1 MMHQIDL
8 PLSAPSRPVSHPPPD
23 EQQPPKK
30 KPNVGRK
37 IDPNIPPTVTC
48 FPPFPHSIRLGNAH
62 SSIHTPNPTYN
73 DHLLQQRQQE
83 LNRANGRAFR
93 ERQKQQFASLQM
105 QVAEFHDLTNSL
117 RQSLSQLQ
125 DENNGLRSTISQLET
140 ANATLLMHTP
150 PPRIVGPPCTAAAAV
165 GGHNCAAESER
176 CVMLETKV
184 AQLEAKLKEYEKPW
198 GYQQMVSAST
208 LLASFDFVFGAPTDS
223 SVTSSSPDRLRN
235 GSPESI
241 NSSVDVKNE
250 DFENGSLK
258 TSEQLF
264 GGIKVEF
271 ARYSLQSIDS
281 LKGNPLIDQALDSL
295 ISASKTC
302 EKQKLRKYLMRT
314 FMAQAKILST
324 ITAFINRKDHCQI
337 HDIFNTLRAFN
348 RQHLDYMLDMIV
360 DKEDLKRLLHEQRP
374 VSPETEMLAT
384 SLKEIRS
391 LASAHAVID
400 EICILSSLPK
410 VTPEILMEL
419 RKRREIL
426 ENLCVPGS
434 EESHRLRFAMKKHR
448 PGNKEDMMRRL
459 EEAMNELDVN

>member
-1 MMHQIDL
+1 MLQQQIDL
-8 PLSAPSRPVSHPPPD
+8 SPLSTPSRPISHPPPD

-37 IDPNIPPTVTC
+37 IDPNIPPT
-48 FPPFPHSIRLGNAH
+48 
-62 SSIHTPNPTYN
+62 
-73 DHLLQQRQQE
+73 RQQE

-105 QVAEFHDLTNSL
+105 QVAEFHDLTNTL

-125 DENNGLRSTISQLET
+125 DENNGLRSTIAQLET
-140 ANATLLMHTP
+140 ANATLLLHTP
-150 PPRIVGPPCTAAAAV
+150 PPRIAGPCNPAVG
-165 GGHNCAAESER
+165 GGHNCAAETER
-176 CVMLETKV
+176 CMMLEAKV
-184 AQLEAKLKEYEKPW
+184 AQLEAKLKEFEKPW

-235 GSPESI
+235 GSPESF

-250 DFENGSLK
+250 DFEDGSQK

-264 GGIKVEF
+264 GGIRVEF
-271 ARYSLQSIDS
+271 ARYSLQSIGS

-302 EKQKLRKYLMRT
+302 EKPKLRKYLMRT
-314 FMAQAKILST
+314 FMAQAKILGT
-324 ITAFINRKDHCQI
+324 ITAFVNRKDHCQI

-360 DKEDLKRLLHEQRP
+360 DKEDLQRLFDEQRP
-374 VSPETEMLAT
+374 VTPETERLAT
-384 SLKEIRS
+384 CLKEIKS

-400 EICILSSLPK
+400 EICILSALPK
-410 VTPEILMEL
+410 VTPETLMEL
-419 RKRREIL
+419 RKRTEIL
-426 ENLCVPGS
+426 QNLCLPGS
-434 EESHRLRFAMKKHR
+434 EDSHRVRFAMKKHK

>member
-1 MMHQIDL
+1 MMLQQIDL

-37 IDPNIPPTVTC
+37 IDPNIPPT
-48 FPPFPHSIRLGNAH
+48 
-62 SSIHTPNPTYN
+62 
-73 DHLLQQRQQE
+73 RQQE

-125 DENNGLRSTISQLET
+125 DENNGLRSTIAQLET

-150 PPRIVGPPCTAAAAV
+150 PPRIAGPPCTVAAAVV
-165 GGHNCAAESER
+165 GGHNCAAEAER
-176 CVMLETKV
+176 CKMLETKV

-208 LLASFDFVFGAPTDS
+208 LLASFDFVFGAPTDW

-250 DFENGSLK
+250 DCENGSSSLK

-360 DKEDLKRLLHEQRP
+360 DKEDMKRLLHEQRP
-374 VSPETEMLAT
+374 VSPETEMLAA

-419 RKRREIL
+419 RKRKEIL